1 LVGDLKIIF
10 MKPLFLLISL
20 LCVNNVS
27 AQMGLALEGKDWT
40 TVKEYPVM
48 GRSSH
53 INQKLSF
60 GSYKTKDVDRS
71 WTRGTTV
78 TTGFT
83 EGVPTSET
91 YRKIIS
97 TDHTAK
103 KQTLYFTFQDS
114 GKNLVKA
121 YCLSRFNAKDFNLGN
136 NPNSLP
142 NILIDI
148 SGRGDESSSLFYLIL
163 LQANTGAQWELLL
176 DNQAAQQASK
186 RYEGYLSKSKDEYY
200 VIKPVSRVKSKKGKV
215 GTMPFGSAGYE
226 IRDKSGKALAAVS
239 LMDKGVV
246 YLTDLNEEERL
257 LLSATCA
264 ALLLQEAI

>member
-1 LVGDLKIIF
+1 
-10 MKPLFLLISL
+10 MKSVFLAVATLFAIH
-20 LCVNNVS
+20 VS
-27 AQMGLALEGKDWT
+27 AQMSLALEGEHWIS
-40 TVKEYPVM
+40 VKEYPVK

-60 GSYKTKDVDRS
+60 GSFTTRDVDRS
-71 WTRGTTV
+71 WTKGATV
-78 TTGFT
+78 TTGLT
-83 EGVPTSET
+83 QGVPTSET

-121 YCLSRFNAKDFNLGN
+121 YCLSRFKAKDFNVGN

-142 NILIDI
+142 NILLDV
-148 SGRGDESSSLFYLIL
+148 SGRGDQSSSLYYVIL

-186 RYEGYLSKSKDEYY
+186 RYEGYLTKSKDEYY
-200 VIKPVSRVKSKKGKV
+200 VIKPVSRIKSKKGKV

-246 YLTDLNEEERL
+246 YLTDLNEEEKL